1 MRKTSNIKMSRFSEV
16 IYNFKSNVSIL
27 VYVEVSD
34 SKLYLV
40 KKISMNKPG
49 KLLKRKIKKENQ
61 NAIPEIQMYH
71 KLIIINCIYKN
82 ISS

>member
-1 MRKTSNIKMSRFSEV
+1 MKR
-16 IYNFKSNVSIL
+16 
-27 VYVEVSD
+27 
-34 SKLYLV
+34 
-40 KKISMNKPG
+40 PG

-71 KLIIINCIYKN
+71 KYIIINCIYKN